1 MATKLVRI
9 GTSVVETVWIGEPV
23 PPKAWGK
30 MTGPSGEVYGSDDTN
45 ITKLPTLLPSTSS
58 EQRRLNLLRLLA
70 NGGQTARYSATSE
83 PSAPDWRQ
91 TNNTDNNPNNNFV
104 LVVIGNDG
112 LGNIAVPGG
121 SDGVVVGR
129 EEQ

>member
-1 MATKLVRI
+1 MASQLVRV
-9 GTSVVETVWIGEPV
+9 GTSVVETVWVGEPV
-23 PPKAWGK
+23 SPRVWGK
-30 MTGPSGEVYGSDDTN
+30 MTGPSGSVYGSSDTQ
-45 ITKLPTLLPSTSS
+45 ITKPPTLLPNTSS

-70 NGGQTARYSATSE
+70 NGGQTARSLATSE

-129 EEQ
+129 GD